1 METISSVADI
11 KNSIRFLEADQELK
25 GQQLRAQFNNISD
38 SLKPVNLL
46 RNAVHEIS
54 SSPFLMKNIAGA
66 ALGLATGYLSKRVV
80 FGASKNIIK
89 RILGIALQFGVT
101 NFIARHPDDIAS
113 YGQVLQKRIFSQK
126 KSTTDNL

>member
-113 YGQVLQKRIFSQK
+113 YGQVLQQRIFSQK